1 MRPSAP
7 WRWAVLPRLRSLHH
21 PRSVVV
27 CVPSPRHHRPPAR
40 RQTSVRQRLQ
50 HTCGPTG
57 TGVWRRQ
64 ARLDRWQAE
73 RNPPARTAICYQ
85 ALEASG
91 ASHPRSGRVR
101 RRARLTMLRLR
112 HNRGLTC
119 ARRQLTFGIA
129 ARCDVLHAIGTTTR
143 IAHPPSVRSLA
154 ATEVISHGRRII
166 QTQTWGTM
174 CRT

>member
-1 MRPSAP
+1 MITVIRVRRA
-7 WRWAVLPRLRSLHH
+7 RV
-21 PRSVVV
+21 
-27 CVPSPRHHRPPAR
+27 HRGC
-40 RQTSVRQRLQ
+40 RLQ

-73 RNPPARTAICYQ
+73 RNPPARTTICYP

-101 RRARLTMLRLR
+101 RRARRTMLRLR
-112 HNRGLTC
+112 HNRCLAC

-129 ARCDVLHAIGTTTR
+129 ARCDVLHAIGTITR
-143 IAHPPSVRSLA
+143 IAQPPSAGFLA